1 MQLLLLT
8 SNSSYMV
15 STAASASG
23 TLERTP
29 PIYLLVSLLERQ
41 LTGTLVLE
49 TQTGAKSAL
58 NFVRGV
64 PNKLKAAEPVARF
77 GTLLV
82 EFGYLDDSTCESSH
96 AESTQAKCLH
106 GQYLVQSGAIDT
118 NILNRALR
126 SQLLLKLQWFCGLP
140 VATAYGFYEHQ
151 DFLSRWA
158 GDGISV
164 SPLLVLWDL
173 TRTSS
178 NLPNL
183 SERTKRFES
192 RVLVLDSRAL
202 LDAFGF
208 ETNERRLLKVLRD
221 EPQTL
226 QDLRA
231 LNLVTEP
238 VLQRLLYVL
247 SLTRHI
253 GLAQDAE
260 RATPLGVGLGLESS
274 VELLRGNPPPAARPN
289 ASTTERAAPARV
301 TGPAAAARRSAAPL
315 DPQREREITEKRR
328 VISSMTE
335 GYDTYDYYELLGV
348 PRGAT
353 AAEIQTAFFE
363 AAKRF
368 HPDKLGAELAD
379 LRASSARLF
388 ARMSEARQTLTDP
401 ESRQQYDAKLGHG
414 VTHDDEDDEQKRI
427 HEIINAATCFQKAE
441 VLLKK
446 RMLAE
451 AEKEALRAHESD
463 PEQADYI
470 ALLAWINASKT
481 ESNALLPE
489 SLAQLNMAVSM
500 SPENDKIRFYR
511 AQILSRLG
519 KKQEAL
525 ADYKFV
531 VTKNPR
537 NIDAQ
542 RELRLSEMRKSQQS
556 SPALT
561 PELALRQSSAPLS
574 KGGVFGKFFKR

>member
-1 MQLLLLT
+1 
-8 SNSSYMV
+8 MV
-15 STAASASG
+15 SSAAFASG

-29 PIYLLVSLLERQ
+29 PIHLLASLLERQ

-64 PNKLKAAEPVARF
+64 PNKVKTAEPVARL

-82 EFGYLDDSTCESSH
+82 EFGYLDEATCASSH
-96 AESTQAKCLH
+96 AESAQTKSLH
-106 GQYLVQSGAIDT
+106 GQYLVQRGAIDT

-126 SQLLLKLQWFCGLP
+126 SQLLLKLQWFCCQP
-140 VATAYGFYEHQ
+140 VATAYGFYEQQ

-158 GDGISV
+158 GDGISI

-173 TRTSS
+173 IRTSA
-178 NLPNL
+178 NLPGL
-183 SERTKRFES
+183 SERTQRYES
-192 RVLVLDSRAL
+192 RVLVLDSRAIL
-202 LDAFGF
+202 NAFGF
-208 ETNERRLLKVLRD
+208 ETAERRLLNVLRD

-247 SLTRHI
+247 NLTRHI

-274 VELLRGNPPPAARPN
+274 VELLTVRRPLASRPN
-289 ASTTERAAPARV
+289 AGTTERAAPTRV
-301 TGPAAAARRSAAPL
+301 TGAGAEHRSAAPS
-315 DPQREREITEKRR
+315 DPRREWEITEKRR

-335 GYDTYDYYELLGV
+335 GFDSYDYYELLGV
-348 PRGAT
+348 PRDAT
-353 AAEIQTAFFE
+353 AEQIQTAFFE

-379 LRASSARLF
+379 LRVSSARLF
-388 ARMSEARQTLTDP
+388 ARMSEARQTLTEP
-401 ESRQQYDAKLGHG
+401 RLRQLSDAKLGHG
-414 VTHDDEDDEQKRI
+414 VAHVDEEEEQKRI
-427 HEIINAATCFQKAE
+427 HEIINAATSFQKAE

-446 RMLAE
+446 RMLAA
-451 AEKEALRAHESD
+451 AEKEARRAHESD
-463 PEQADYI
+463 PGQADYL
-470 ALLAWINASKT
+470 ALLAWINANKP
-481 ESNALLPE
+481 ESPGLLPE
-489 SLAQLNMAVSM
+489 SLAQLNMAVAM

-511 AQILSRLG
+511 AQVLSRLG
-519 KKQEAL
+519 RTKEAL
-525 ADYKFV
+525 TDYKFV

-542 RELRLSEMRKSQQS
+542 RELRLSDMRKSQV
-556 SPALT
+556 SPPT
-561 PELALRQSSAPLS
+561 PTAESVPQRSNAPQS
-574 KGGVFGKFFKR
+574 KGGAFSKFFKR